1 MSSHRPQDHEGFV
14 MVGEIV
20 GVHGIDGTM
29 KVYPTTDFVDRL
41 VHRKSVWVSSDTQP
55 VAVVE
60 AKTHNNVVLMRLASV
75 RTREQG
81 LLMRGKTLWVPVEEL
96 PPLPE
101 GEYYWH
107 QLLGMQVEECDTG
120 RVLGTL
126 QHVIRSGQ
134 HHDLFEVDR
143 PSAKPL
149 LIPALRAVVRDVD
162 VEAKVMRV
170 VLPEGLEDAT

>member
-1 MSSHRPQDHEGFV
+1 

-41 VHRKSVWVSSDTQP
+41 VRRKSVWLSSDAKP
-55 VAVVE
+55 VSVIE
-60 AKTHNNVVLMRLASV
+60 AKPHHNVVLMRLSSV
-75 RTREQG
+75 STREQG
-81 LLMRGKTLWVPVEEL
+81 LLMRGKTLWVPVDEL
-96 PPLPE
+96 PPLPD

-134 HHDLFEVDR
+134 HHDVFEVER
-143 PSAKPL
+143 PDAKPL
-149 LIPALRAVVRDVD
+149 LIPALRTVVRDVN
-162 VEAKVMRV
+162 VEAKMMRV
-170 VLPEGLEDAT
+170 VLPDGLEDAT